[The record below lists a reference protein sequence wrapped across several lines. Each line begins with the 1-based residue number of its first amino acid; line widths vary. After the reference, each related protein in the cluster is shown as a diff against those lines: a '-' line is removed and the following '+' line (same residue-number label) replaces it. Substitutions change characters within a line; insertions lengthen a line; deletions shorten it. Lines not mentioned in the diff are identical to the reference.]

1 VLLPEAHPLA
11 AVENFRQVE
20 RLVKFLLW
28 ARGGFRIH
36 VKGPRELAGR
46 MRDFYN
52 ESPTGKFDS
61 RIIGEQIYGRPIEV
75 EHADEL
81 PAERESWRAMGRTV
95 KDGMRMV
102 RVRPILLTILA
113 ISAVYGMAGEGFD
126 RLWAPH
132 LLENFTLPPL
142 GQFEPVVWFG
152 IIQAG
157 GMLLTIGATEI
168 ARRKLDTDS
177 HRSVVR
183 VLITANALLIGA
195 VVLFGLSS
203 GFVIALLAFW
213 LVSVLRTTI
222 EPLYI
227 AWLNQNVD
235 SKVRATILSVNGLVN
250 SIGEAGGGPIIGA
263 IGTFSTLRVALTIS
277 GLILTPTLLLYNRTL
292 RRDRS
297 LEPEPAV
304 IIGLEDEIVV

>member
-1 VLLPEAHPLA
+1 MGCGFIFEGLLPLFWALLVAHVIL
-11 AVENFRQVE
+11 
-20 RLVKFLLW
+20 
-28 ARGGFRIH
+28 G
-36 VKGPRELAGR
+36 
-46 MRDFYN
+46 
-52 ESPTGKFDS
+52 
-61 RIIGEQIYGRPIEV
+61 IGDTFISGAYQAWI
-75 EHADEL
+75 ADEL
-81 PAERESWRAMGRTV
+81 QHANGGQTVSLGQVYLRGKQVNQLGGLLGIGVSVLLASSHLALPIIVSGVMYVGLGLFLILFMPENGFSPTPPAERESWRAMGRTV

-113 ISAVYGMAGEGFD
+113 ISAVYGMAGEGLD

-227 AWLNQNVD
+227 AWLTQNVD
-235 SKVRATILSVNGLVN
+235 SKVRATMLSVNGLVN

-263 IGTFSTLRVALTIS
+263 IGTF
-277 GLILTPTLLLYNRTL
+277 
-292 RRDRS
+292 
-297 LEPEPAV
+297 
-304 IIGLEDEIVV
+304 